1 MDIQINTQIMVHLL
15 HNRIVIYKIEMHF
28 KRWYS
33 FFSVHPRKLQ
43 EGGKIINSQE
53 VLGNLQ
59 LFNKITFG
67 QQTQNGRTSDSNSN
81 SNIFMAKTRKLL
93 KAKGLSVLWPSQPTL
108 STHFGPPPP
117 TIISPLAQC
126 VYFVALKATRDR
138 WHTDRYTCK

>member
-1 MDIQINTQIMVHLL
+1 
-15 HNRIVIYKIEMHF
+15 
-28 KRWYS
+28 
-33 FFSVHPRKLQ
+33 VHPRKLQ

-93 KAKGLSVLWPSQPTL
+93 KAKDLVFYGQVSQ
-108 STHFGPPPP
+108 
-117 TIISPLAQC
+117 
-126 VYFVALKATRDR
+126 R
-138 WHTDRYTCK
+138 

>member
-1 MDIQINTQIMVHLL
+1 MVHLL
-15 HNRIVIYKIEMHF
+15 HNVIVIYKIEMFPNRLH
-28 KRWYS
+28 S

-108 STHFGPPPP
+108 STHFGAPFPPHYFAFGPMCLLCRIESHKGPP
-117 TIISPLAQC
+117 AHRQIHMQI
-126 VYFVALKATRDR
+126 K
-138 WHTDRYTCK
+138 